1 MLFFVTKKKKS
12 TQTGFA
18 CNFLQ
23 PLMQMCRGPYIP
35 FFKINAPICCC
46 PLFFEEYLNPQ
57 DHPLIFLWTH
67 KECISAE
74 YLLNFFS
81 NLYLLPWL
89 RKQAPRW
96 RGEGKGTYMPPT
108 FLWNRIFPD
117 TFSWKFVFVSFSKAF
132 KTFLALAL
140 PKFQIYGVKITGRYI
155 CEPKNWICSFF
166 YHSPKQNSPL
176 SQRKLIISPD
186 WRFLNIYCSPSR
198 KGEG

>member
-35 FFKINAPICCC
+35 FFKINAPIFCC

-57 DHPLIFLWTH
+57 DHPLIFLWTR

-74 YLLNFFS
+74 YFLNFFS

-96 RGEGKGTYMPPT
+96 RGEGKGTCPPL
-108 FLWNRIFPD
+108 FMKPC
-117 TFSWKFVFVSFSKAF
+117 FS
-132 KTFLALAL
+132 
-140 PKFQIYGVKITGRYI
+140 RYI
-155 CEPKNWICSFF
+155 FLEICICVILQGIQNFSGPGTPKVSNLWC
-166 YHSPKQNSPL
+166 
-176 SQRKLIISPD
+176 
-186 WRFLNIYCSPSR
+186 
-198 KGEG
+198 